1 MLIKGQIEIA
11 DWKDSLKCVDVEAFI
26 FYLFL
31 RGILDVWRWL
41 LLLSEAPSYWVKIPI
56 PVVGYLPGRGWSGS
70 PRDPPLQIQTFAI
83 VVGCLP
89 ELHGKTL
96 LLKYNSLWS
105 QITEL
110 WNWIEACLL
119 LPNFHSAGGRMAIQ
133 ILLNG
138 PGVLQL
144 TISQPNK
151 SAQ

>member
-11 DWKDSLKCVDVEAFI
+11 DWKDSLKCVDVEAFT
-26 FYLFL
+26 FNLFL
-31 RGILDVWRWL
+31 RGTLDVWWWL
-41 LLLSEAPSYWVKIPI
+41 LLLSEALSYWVIIPI
-56 PVVGYLPGRGWSGS
+56 PVVGYLPGRGWSVS
-70 PRDPPLQIQTFAI
+70 PCDSPLQIQTFAI

-105 QITEL
+105 QITEI
-110 WNWIEACLL
+110 WNWIEASLL
-119 LPNFHSAGGRMAIQ
+119 LPNFHSARGTMAIQ
-133 ILLNG
+133 ILFNG

-144 TISQPNK
+144 TISQLSK